1 MLEKQ
6 IEKRVCEY
14 AKELGMLV
22 YKFTSPGRVGVPDR
36 MFICPKGLVF
46 FIEFKRP
53 GGTSTAPQA
62 REQERIESYGLNVF
76 VIDDV
81 AKGKLVL
88 DIMWGKSRAIA

>member
-14 AKELGMLV
+14 AKEMGMLV

-36 MFICPKGLVF
+36 MFVCPKGMVF

-53 GGTSTAPQA
+53 GAEPTPPQI
-62 REQERIESYGLNVF
+62 REHERLEAHGLNVF

-81 AKGKLVL
+81 TKGKLIV